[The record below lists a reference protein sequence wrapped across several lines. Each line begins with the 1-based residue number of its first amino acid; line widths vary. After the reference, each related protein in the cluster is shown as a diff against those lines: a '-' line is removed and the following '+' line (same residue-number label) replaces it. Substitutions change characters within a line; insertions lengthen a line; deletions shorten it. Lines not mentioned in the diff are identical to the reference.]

1 MKLTQVTIDDDFW
14 NYYRRLVRTQMIPY
28 QWRVLNDQ
36 EAVANPGGNSYDAQ
50 DNSHAIRNLRRAAG
64 IEAGGFAGM
73 WFQDS
78 DVYKWLE
85 AAAYSLQSHA
95 DPALQR
101 QCDAVVA
108 LIAAAQEDD
117 GYLDTY
123 FQLEAPDRKL
133 KHVARSHEL
142 YCMGHY
148 IEAGCA
154 YYEATGSEQALAI
167 AVKMAD
173 YLAAHFGPEPG
184 KLHGYPGHPE
194 VELALTRL
202 YSVTGD
208 RRHLDLAL
216 YMLNQRGTT
225 PNFFAEQARTTA
237 VQNEPYW
244 NGDWQDLGYFQAD
257 VPLAAMPEPEGHAVR
272 MLYLLA
278 GAARA
283 GRLGEDKA
291 LLAACRRLAGRI
303 IDHQM
308 YVTGGV
314 GQTVNGE
321 AFTFPDDLPNATAYA
336 ETCASCA
343 MVFFLQAM
351 LEAAPNG
358 EYADVI
364 ERELFNGMLAGVAL
378 DGAHFFYVN
387 PLEVNPTACRLDP
400 AKRHVLPT
408 RPAWLNCACCPP
420 NLARLVASLDRY
432 VYLTRGERLE
442 VNQYV
447 GGTATL
453 DNGATVTQT
462 GGYPWRSG
470 QRFTVAAPAGVTFT
484 LAMRIPAWATGW
496 SLAVDGQPVPAA
508 AVAGYAAV
516 AVQNG
521 SVVALTLPLAA
532 RRVYANP
539 AVRADIG
546 LVAVAR
552 GPIVYCLE
560 QVDNGPQLPWLAL
573 PQDAELTAAADA
585 TTFALPLV
593 RLTAPGLRLPGSTAA
608 VAAGPQPQPLAFI
621 PYFAWANRAVGEM
634 SVWLQGVARRTRA

>member
-14 NYYRRLVRTQMIPY
+14 NYYRDLVRTRMIPY
-28 QWRVLNDQ
+28 QWRVLNDL

-64 IEAGGFAGM
+64 LEKGGFAGM

-78 DVYKWLE
+78 DVYKWME
-85 AAAYSLQSHA
+85 AAAYSLQSHPDA
-95 DPALQR
+95 ALAG
-101 QCDAVVA
+101 QCDEVVA

-154 YYEATGSEQALAI
+154 YYEATGSKPALAI

-202 YSVTGD
+202 YQVTGD

-216 YMLNQRGTT
+216 YMLNQRGTE
-225 PNFFAEQARTTA
+225 PNFFKAQAKTTA
-237 VQNEPYW
+237 VKNEPYW
-244 NGDWQDLGYFQAD
+244 SGDWQDLGYFQAD
-257 VPLAAMPEPEGHAVR
+257 VPLTQMPEPEGHAVR

-278 GAARA
+278 GAAQA
-283 GRLGEDKA
+283 GRLGADDA
-291 LLAACRRLAGRI
+291 LMAACRRLAERI

-321 AFTFPDDLPNATAYA
+321 AFTFPDDLPNDTAYA

-351 LEAAPNG
+351 LQAAPEA

-364 ERELFNGMLAGVAL
+364 ERELFNGVLAGVAL

-387 PLEVNPTACRLDP
+387 PLEVDPTACRLDP

-432 VYLTRGERLE
+432 VYLARGARLE

-447 GGTATL
+447 GGTARL
-453 DNGATVTQT
+453 DNGAAVTQT
-462 GGYPWRSG
+462 GGYPWREG
-470 QRFTVAAPAGVTFT
+470 QTFTVTAPAGVAFT
-484 LAMRIPAWATGW
+484 LALRIPAWAAGW
-496 SLAVDGQPVPAA
+496 SLTVDGRAVPPAA
-508 AVAGYAAV
+508 RAGYAEVPVHDGAV
-516 AVQNG
+516 
-521 SVVALTLPLAA
+521 VVLTLPLQP
-532 RRVYANP
+532 RRVHADP

-560 QVDNGPQLPWLAL
+560 QADNGAQLPWLAL
-573 PQDAELTAAADA
+573 PKDAALTATGDAA
-585 TTFALPLV
+585 TFALPLV
-593 RLTAPGLRLPGSTAA
+593 RVTAPGLRLPGSAAA
-608 VAAGPQPQPLAFI
+608 VAAGPQPQPLSFI
-621 PYFAWANRAVGEM
+621 PYFAWANREVGEM
-634 SVWLQGVARRTRA
+634 SVWVRDTQNA

>member
-14 NYYRRLVRTQMIPY
+14 NYYRKLVRTQMIPY

-64 IEAGGFAGM
+64 LEAGGFAGM

-85 AAAYSLQSHA
+85 AAAYSLQSQPDA
-95 DPALQR
+95 ALAA

-154 YYEATGSEQALAI
+154 YYEATASEQALTI

-225 PNFFAEQARTTA
+225 PNFFKEQARTTA
-237 VQNEPYW
+237 VKNEPYW

-257 VPLAAMPEPEGHAVR
+257 VPLTQMPEPEGHAVR

-278 GAARA
+278 GAAQA
-283 GRLGEDKA
+283 GRLGADEA
-291 LLAACRRLAGRI
+291 LLAACRRLAERI

-343 MVFFLQAM
+343 MVFFLQA
-351 LEAAPNG
+351 LLQAAPNA

-387 PLEVNPTACRLDP
+387 PLEVDPTACRLDP

-470 QRFTVAAPAGVTFT
+470 QRFTVAAPHGVTFT
-484 LAMRIPAWATGW
+484 LALRIPAWAAGW
-496 SLAVDGQPVPAA
+496 SLTVDGQPVPAT
-508 AVAGYAAV
+508 AVAGYAEV

-521 SVVALTLPLAA
+521 SVVDLTLPLVA
-532 RRVYANP
+532 RRVHANP

-560 QVDNGPQLPWLAL
+560 QVDNGPQLPWLVL
-573 PQDAELTAAADA
+573 PKDAELTAAADA

-593 RLTAPGLRLPGSTAA
+593 RLTALGLRLPGATAA
-608 VAAGPQPQPLAFI
+608 VAAGPRSQPLAFI

-634 SVWLQGVARRTRA
+634 SVWVRDQGEEARV